1 MTRGVVI
8 SAKVLDEVEG
18 QLEHLYDKTG
28 VTCVLL
34 IDISGQLIDHKGSVE
49 GVELANLAAL
59 IASDMAA
66 VTEMSK
72 LIGESNRVKLRFQE
86 GEKVNLLTCK
96 IHDSFILTSVF
107 NPSVKIGLVRL
118 YTREVATKLAPLVGQ
133 FEAGKRGVA
142 QVVDAD
148 FSSSLADEMERAF
161 SE

>member
-1 MTRGVVI
+1 MTRGVEL

-18 QLEHLYDKTG
+18 QLEQLYDRTG
-28 VTCVLL
+28 VTCVML
-34 IDISGQLIDHKGSVE
+34 IDVSGQLISHKGSVE
-49 GVELANLAAL
+49 GVDLANLAAL

-96 IHDSFILTSVF
+96 IRASFILTSIF
-107 NPSVKIGLVRL
+107 NPLVKIGLVRL
-118 YTREVATKLAPLVGQ
+118 YTREVATKLAPLVSH
-133 FEAGKRGVA
+133 FEVGERGVA
-142 QVVDAD
+142 QVMDAD

>member
-1 MTRGVVI
+1 MTRGVVL
-8 SAKVLDEVEG
+8 SAKVFDELEG
-18 QLEHLYDKTG
+18 QLEYLYEKTG
-28 VTCVLL
+28 ISCVLL
-34 IDISGQLIDHKGSVE
+34 IDVSGQLISHKGSVE
-49 GVELANLAAL
+49 SVDVANLAAL

-86 GEKVNLLTCK
+86 GEQVNLLTCK
-96 IHDSFILTSVF
+96 IRDSFILTSIF

-118 YTREVATKLAPLVGQ
+118 YTREVATKLAPLVSQ
-133 FEAGKRGVA
+133 FEASQSGVA
-142 QVVDAD
+142 QVMDAD